1 MRAACAG
8 NFATIM
14 SSSSF
19 RSERRP
25 YSGGVGPGSR
35 AAASGVTTG
44 FGLLHAPVVV
54 VADDAVVPCLFPSSD
69 ESTLFVSVAQSK
81 SSLMGTQSIVAR
93 SVSAAKRRDSWCDVT
108 VTLSFD

>member
-1 MRAACAG
+1 MFVGSCCV
-8 NFATIM
+8 I
-14 SSSSF
+14 
-19 RSERRP
+19 RRP
-25 YSGGVGPGSR
+25 SCDVCAEAAYALGV
-35 AAASGVTTG
+35 
-44 FGLLHAPVVV
+44 LHAPVVV

-93 SVSAAKRRDSWCDVT
+93 SVSAAKRCDSWCDVT